1 MYNSKMVFCHE
12 QAFVFRKTF
21 SQRSEMAA
29 EVESSHGE
37 KPVYRKMA
45 EYKKKIALVEVIL
58 E

>member
-1 MYNSKMVFCHE
+1 MVFCQE
-12 QAFVFRKTF
+12 QAI

-45 EYKKKIALVEVIL
+45 EYKKKIALVEVTL